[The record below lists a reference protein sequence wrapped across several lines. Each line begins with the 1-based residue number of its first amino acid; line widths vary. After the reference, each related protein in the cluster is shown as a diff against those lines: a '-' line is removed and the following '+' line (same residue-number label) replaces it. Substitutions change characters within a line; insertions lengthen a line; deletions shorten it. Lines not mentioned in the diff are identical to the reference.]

1 MTTNIFLVNIFFG
14 KIINIIIIINII
26 AAITTIVTYY

>member
-14 KIINIIIIINII
+14 KIINIIIITNII